1 MKRKTVVVI
10 STVIVALVLS
20 LIPGGAIA
28 GGVSAQEKSPTIVL
42 LAPAGVTIGVGD
54 TVDIEVHVEGVSG
67 FYGVQFALRFN
78 PAILDGV
85 SVVEGTAFTSLP
97 AGGYTVAQKD
107 FAGDRA
113 RFAASLVGQPPLG
126 GDLHLAT
133 IRFRGRDAGNSPLT
147 WANLILANNGG
158 GSIPYISRTGNVVVA
173 DRINIVG
180 YAFMQGR
187 TNHAGI
193 DVEVSGPI
201 VTDATTAADGRY
213 VLTDVRS
220 GRYEFLFEHDMYLAT
235 RLRNCDT
242 GAGTEFRP
250 PSVTLVAG
258 DLNRDQNIDI
268 MDLTRCAGVF
278 GSADPGA
285 DINGDGVVNLF
296 DLVLIGI
303 NFGRIGPVV
312 LTCP

>member
-1 MKRKTVVVI
+1 MKRKTVVLV
-10 STVIVALVLS
+10 STVLAALILS

-28 GGVSAQEKSPTIVL
+28 GGVAAQEKSPTIVL
-42 LAPAGVTIGVGD
+42 LAPAGVTIGLGD
-54 TVDIEVHVEGVSG
+54 TVDIEVHVQNVSN

-85 SVVEGTAFTSLP
+85 SVVEGPAFTGLP
-97 AGGYTVAQKD
+97 AGGYMTTQKD
-107 FAGDRA
+107 FVGDRA
-113 RFAASLVGQPPLG
+113 RFAATLVGQPPLN

-133 IRFRGRDAGNSPLT
+133 VRFRGRDAGNSPLT
-147 WANLILANNGG
+147 WANLILANDVGAA
-158 GSIPYISRTGNVVVA
+158 IPYISRTGNVVVA
-173 DRINIVG
+173 DRIDIVG

-201 VTDATTAADGRY
+201 VADVTTAADGRY

-220 GRYEFLFEHDMYLAT
+220 GRYQFLFEHEMYLAT
-235 RLRNCDT
+235 ELRNCDT
-242 GAGTEFRP
+242 GAGTEYRP

-303 NFGRIGPVV
+303 NFGQTGPVV
-312 LTCP
+312 LICP